1 LITEAL
7 RRVITVR
14 VKITNKEWTEEFDD
28 LANLGTSTFVE
39 QIENAV
45 IEEFKGSGITQVKV
59 TSLRKGSV
67 IADLQLTFSEPV
79 GESEVAALL
88 SDVVEDGKLGQF
100 EVDEAPEGQ
109 Y

>member
-1 LITEAL
+1 MFFCKFYWSYLFL
-7 RRVITVR
+7 Y
-14 VKITNKEWTEEFDD
+14 
-28 LANLGTSTFVE
+28 
-39 QIENAV
+39 
-45 IEEFKGSGITQVKV
+45 
-59 TSLRKGSV
+59 RKGSV

>member
-1 LITEAL
+1 M
-7 RRVITVR
+7 
-14 VKITNKEWTEEFDD
+14 
-28 LANLGTSTFVE
+28 
-39 QIENAV
+39 
-45 IEEFKGSGITQVKV
+45 
-59 TSLRKGSV
+59 